1 MSGETILKID
11 LLNRRD
17 VLRGLGGLL
26 VGFVLPGGRNATAQR
41 YGAPLPVT
49 PNAYIHVDSDN
60 VVTFVITKVEMGQ
73 GTITS
78 LSQILADELDCDW
91 NCVRTEFAPVDPS
104 CYGPMQGVF
113 GSTSIRTQ
121 WMPLRKAGATMRR
134 MLMEAAAQKWN
145 IDVTQV
151 RTEQGFLLAN
161 GQRISYG
168 SVAAAAEK
176 LAVPADVQLKDAKD
190 FRLIGTSAKRLD
202 TRDKISGATKFGI
215 DAEVP
220 GMLYAT
226 LARCPVFGGKAASYD
241 AGKAKAV
248 TGVREVVRVSNG
260 IAVVADNTWAAMQGR
275 KALDITWDEGPNA
288 TLSSAIIRSHMAE
301 LAEKPGVAGRTEG
314 DAAGSLARAAKRIE
328 AVYEAP
334 YLAHACME
342 PLNCTASV
350 RPDGCEIWASTQMQS
365 FARQAAAHITG
376 LDPAR
381 IQVHSMYMGGGFGR
395 RGGTDFIS
403 EAVEISKSIGAPVKL
418 TWMREDD
425 IQTGPYRPAAYV
437 KFAGSLDSQGWPEA
451 FMARVVCPSFGG
463 GHAGEGL
470 DRTAVEGIDD
480 LEYRFPHCAIEF
492 HRADG
497 AVPTSYWRSVGYSQ
511 NTFFAECFLDQLAA
525 AGGKDPVDV
534 RRRLL
539 AHSPRMLAVLNL
551 VAEKANWGK
560 PAPGCYQGVALV
572 NNLGS
577 FTAEVAEVSLEGGKV
592 KVHRVVCAIDCG
604 QVVNPAIVKQQV
616 EGGIAYGLTAA
627 LKGAITIDRGRAQQG
642 NFNTYD
648 MLRIGEMPKVDVHI
662 VRSNEAPGGVGE
674 ASVPPIAPAI
684 ANAIFAATRR
694 PVCKLPI
701 KISV

>member
-1 MSGETILKID
+1 VSSETILKID

-26 VGFVLPGGRNATAQR
+26 VGFVLPGGRKTEAQR
-41 YGAPLPVT
+41 YGAPLPVK
-49 PNAYIHVDSDN
+49 PNAYIHIDSDN
-60 VVTFVITKVEMGQ
+60 VVTFVISKVEMGQ
-73 GTITS
+73 GTVTS

-121 WMPLRKAGATMRR
+121 WMPLRKAGAATRQ

-151 RTEQGFLLAN
+151 RTEQGFLVAN
-161 GQRISYG
+161 GQRVSYG
-168 SVAAAAEK
+168 SVAEAAAR
-176 LAVPADVQLKDAKD
+176 LPVPANIQLKDAKD
-190 FRLIGTSAKRLD
+190 FKLIGTPAKRLD

-226 LARCPVFGGKAASYD
+226 LARCPVFGGKATSYEAD
-241 AGKAKAV
+241 KAKAV

-275 KALDITWDEGPNA
+275 KALNITWDEGPNA
-288 TLSSAIIRSHMAE
+288 TLSSAIIRSRMAE
-301 LAEKPGVAGRTEG
+301 QAEKPGLSGRTEG
-314 DAAGSLARAAKRIE
+314 DAAGTLARAAKQVE

-350 RPDGCEIWASTQMQS
+350 RSDGCEIWASTQMQS
-365 FARQAAAHITG
+365 GARQAAARITG

-381 IQVHSMYMGGGFGR
+381 IEVHSMYMGGGFGR

-403 EAVEISKSIGAPVKL
+403 DAVEVSKAMGAPVKL

-437 KFAGSLDSQGWPEA
+437 KFAGSLDAQGWPET
-451 FMARVVCPSFGG
+451 FMARVVCPSFGRG
-463 GHAGEGL
+463 GDGF
-470 DRTAVEGIDD
+470 DDTAVEGIND

-511 NTFFAECFLDQLAA
+511 NTFFAECFLDELAA
-525 AGGKDPVDV
+525 AGGKDPVEV

-560 PAPGCYQGVALV
+560 PAPGRYQGVALV

-577 FTAEVAEVSLEGGKV
+577 FTAEVAEVSLEGSKV

-604 QVVNPAIVKQQV
+604 QVVNPAILNQQV

-648 MLRIGEMPKVDVHI
+648 MLRIGEMPKIDVHI
-662 VRSNEAPGGVGE
+662 VRSSEAPGGVGE

-684 ANAIFAATRR
+684 ANAIFAATQS
-694 PVCKLPI
+694 PVRKLPI
-701 KISV
+701 KVHV

>member
-1 MSGETILKID
+1 MSRETILRID

-26 VGFVLPGGRNATAQR
+26 VGFVLPGGRNARAQH
-41 YGAPLPVT
+41 YGAPLAVK
-49 PNAYIHVDSDN
+49 PNAYIHIDSDN

-73 GTITS
+73 GTVTS

-91 NCVRTEFAPVDPS
+91 SCVRTEFAPVDPS

-121 WMPLRKAGATMRR
+121 WMPLRKAGAAARQ
-134 MLMEAAAQKWN
+134 MLMQAAAQKWN

-168 SVAAAAEK
+168 SVAEAAAK
-176 LAVPADVQLKDAKD
+176 LPVPADIQLKDAKD
-190 FRLIGTSAKRLD
+190 FKLIGTPAKRLD
-202 TRDKISGATKFGI
+202 TRDKISGATRFGI

-241 AGKAKAV
+241 ADKAKAV
-248 TGVREVVRVSNG
+248 TGVHEVVRVSNG

-275 KALDITWDEGPNA
+275 KALSITWDEGPNA
-288 TLSSAIIRSHMAE
+288 TLSSAVIRSRMAE

-314 DAAGSLARAAKRIE
+314 DAAGTLARAAKRVE

-350 RPDGCEIWASTQMQS
+350 RPDGCEIWVSTQMQS
-365 FARQAAAHITG
+365 GARQAAARITN
-376 LDPAR
+376 LDPAH

-403 EAVEISKSIGAPVKL
+403 EAVEISQAIGAPVKL

-437 KFAGSLDSQGWPEA
+437 KFTGSLDSQGWPEA
-451 FMARVVCPSFGG
+451 FVARVVCPSFGG
-463 GHAGEGL
+463 GRGGEEL
-470 DRTAVEGIDD
+470 DRTAVEGIND

-511 NTFFAECFLDQLAA
+511 NTFFAECFLDELAA
-525 AGGKDPVDV
+525 AGGKDPVEV

-539 AHSPRMLAVLNL
+539 AHSPRMFAVLNL

-560 PAPGCYQGVALV
+560 PAPGRYQGVALV

-577 FTAEVAEVSLEGGKV
+577 FTAEVAEVSLDGGKV

-648 MLRIGEMPKVDVHI
+648 MLRISEMPKVDVHI
-662 VRSNEAPGGVGE
+662 VRSSEAPGGVGE

-694 PVCKLPI
+694 PVCRLPI
-701 KISV
+701 KVSV

>member
-1 MSGETILKID
+1 MSRETILRID

-26 VGFVLPGGRNATAQR
+26 VGFVLPGGRNARAQH
-41 YGAPLPVT
+41 YGAPLAVK
-49 PNAYIHVDSDN
+49 PNAYIHIDSDN

-73 GTITS
+73 GTVTS

-91 NCVRTEFAPVDPS
+91 SCVRTEFAPVDPS

-121 WMPLRKAGATMRR
+121 WMPLRKAGAAARQ
-134 MLMEAAAQKWN
+134 MLMQAAAQKWN

-168 SVAAAAEK
+168 SVAEAAAK
-176 LAVPADVQLKDAKD
+176 LPVPADIQLKDAKD
-190 FRLIGTSAKRLD
+190 FKLIGTPAKRLD
-202 TRDKISGATKFGI
+202 TRDKISGATRFGI

-241 AGKAKAV
+241 ADKAKAV
-248 TGVREVVRVSNG
+248 TGVHEVVRVSNG

-275 KALDITWDEGPNA
+275 KALSITWDEGPNA
-288 TLSSAIIRSHMAE
+288 TLSSAVIRSRMAE

-314 DAAGSLARAAKRIE
+314 DAAGTLARAAKRVE

-350 RPDGCEIWASTQMQS
+350 RPDGCEIWVSTQMQS
-365 FARQAAAHITG
+365 GARQAAARITN

-403 EAVEISKSIGAPVKL
+403 EAVEISQAIGAPVKL

-437 KFAGSLDSQGWPEA
+437 KFTGSLD
-451 FMARVVCPSFGG
+451 FAR
-463 GHAGEGL
+463 
-470 DRTAVEGIDD
+470 
-480 LEYRFPHCAIEF
+480 
-492 HRADG
+492 
-497 AVPTSYWRSVGYSQ
+497 
-511 NTFFAECFLDQLAA
+511 LA
-525 AGGKDPVDV
+525 
-534 RRRLL
+534 
-539 AHSPRMLAVLNL
+539 
-551 VAEKANWGK
+551 
-560 PAPGCYQGVALV
+560 
-572 NNLGS
+572 
-577 FTAEVAEVSLEGGKV
+577 
-592 KVHRVVCAIDCG
+592 
-604 QVVNPAIVKQQV
+604 
-616 EGGIAYGLTAA
+616 
-627 LKGAITIDRGRAQQG
+627 
-642 NFNTYD
+642 
-648 MLRIGEMPKVDVHI
+648 
-662 VRSNEAPGGVGE
+662 
-674 ASVPPIAPAI
+674 
-684 ANAIFAATRR
+684 
-694 PVCKLPI
+694 
-701 KISV
+701 

>member
-26 VGFVLPGGRNATAQR
+26 VGFVLPGGRNTEAQR
-41 YGAPLPVT
+41 YGAPLPVK
-49 PNAYIHVDSDN
+49 PNAYIHIDSDS

-73 GTITS
+73 GTVTS

-121 WMPLRKAGATMRR
+121 WMPLRKAGAATRQ

-145 IDVTQV
+145 IDVAQV
-151 RTEQGFLLAN
+151 RTEQGFVLAN

-168 SVAAAAEK
+168 SVAEAATK
-176 LAVPADVQLKDAKD
+176 LAVPANIQLKDAKD
-190 FRLIGTSAKRLD
+190 FKLIGTPAKRLD

-226 LARCPVFGGKAASYD
+226 LARCPVFGGKATSYD

-248 TGVREVVRVSNG
+248 SGVREVVRVSNG
-260 IAVVADNTWAAMQGR
+260 IAVVADNTWAAIQGR
-275 KALDITWDEGPNA
+275 KALNITWDEGPNA
-288 TLSSAIIRSHMAE
+288 TLSSAIIRSRMAE
-301 LAEKPGVAGRTEG
+301 LAETPGVAGRTEG
-314 DAAGSLARAAKRIE
+314 DAAGTLERAAKRVE

-350 RPDGCEIWASTQMQS
+350 RPDGCEIWVSTQMQS
-365 FARQAAAHITG
+365 GARQAAARITE

-403 EAVEISKSIGAPVKL
+403 EAVEISKAIGAPVKL

-451 FMARVVCPSFGG
+451 FMARVVCPSFGRG
-463 GHAGEGL
+463 GEGL
-470 DRTAVEGIDD
+470 DGTAVEGIND

-511 NTFFAECFLDQLAA
+511 NTFFAECFLDELAA
-525 AGGKDPVDV
+525 AGGKDPVEV

-560 PAPGCYQGVALV
+560 PAPGRYQGVALV

-577 FTAEVAEVSLEGGKV
+577 FTAEVADVSLEGGKV

-662 VRSNEAPGGVGE
+662 VRSSEAPGGVGE

-684 ANAIFAATRR
+684 ASAIFTATRR

-701 KISV
+701 KVSV

>member
-1 MSGETILKID
+1 MSGETILNIG

-26 VGFVLPGGRNATAQR
+26 VGFALPGGRHAEAQR
-41 YGAPLPVT
+41 YGTPPSVK
-49 PNAYIHVDSDN
+49 PNAYIHIDSEN
-60 VVTFVITKVEMGQ
+60 IVTFLITKVEMGQ
-73 GTITS
+73 GTVTS

-91 NCVRTEFAPVDPS
+91 DCVRTEFAPVDPS

-121 WMPLRKAGATMRR
+121 WIPLRKAGAAARQ
-134 MLMEAAAQKWN
+134 MLVQAAAQKWN
-145 IDVTQV
+145 VDVAQV

-168 SVAAAAEK
+168 SVAEDAAR
-176 LAVPADVQLKDAKD
+176 LAVPANIRLKDTKD
-190 FRLIGTSAKRLD
+190 FKLIGTPAKRLD
-202 TRDKISGATKFGI
+202 TRDKICGVTRFGI

-226 LARCPVFGGKAASYD
+226 LARCPVFGGKVAGYD

-248 TGVREVVRVSNG
+248 PGVRDVVRVSNG
-260 IAVVADNTWAAMQGR
+260 IAVVGDNTWAAIQGR
-275 KALDITWDEGPNA
+275 KALNITWDEGPNA
-288 TLSSAIIRSHMAE
+288 MLSSAILRSRMAE

-314 DAAGSLARAAKRIE
+314 DAAGAVARAAKRVE

-365 FARQAAAHITG
+365 GARQAAARITN

-395 RGGTDFIS
+395 RGGADFIS
-403 EAVEISKSIGAPVKL
+403 EAVEISKAIGAPVKL

-437 KFAGSLDSQGWPEA
+437 KFTGSLDAQGWPEA

-463 GHAGEGL
+463 GRGGEGL

-480 LEYRFPHCAIEF
+480 LEYRFPHSAIEF

-511 NTFFAECFLDQLAA
+511 NTFFAECFLDELAA
-525 AGGKDPVDV
+525 AGGKDPVEV

-560 PAPGCYQGVALV
+560 PANGCYQGVALV
-572 NNLGS
+572 NNLES

-592 KVHRVVCAIDCG
+592 KVHRVTCAIDCG
-604 QVVNPAIVKQQV
+604 QVVNPAIVQQQV
-616 EGGIAYGLTAA
+616 EGGIAYGLSAA

-648 MLRIGEMPKVDVHI
+648 VLRMGEMPKVDVHI
-662 VRSNEAPGGVGE
+662 VSSHEAPGGVGE
-674 ASVPPIAPAI
+674 ASVPPVAPAI

-694 PVCKLPI
+694 PVRKLPI
-701 KISV
+701 NVST

>member
-26 VGFVLPGGRNATAQR
+26 VGFVLPSGRNARAQR
-41 YGAPLPVT
+41 YGAPLPVK
-49 PNAYIHVDSDN
+49 PNAYIHVDRDN

-121 WMPLRKAGATMRR
+121 WMPLRKAGATTRQ

-161 GQRISYG
+161 GQRTSYG
-168 SVAAAAEK
+168 SVAEAAEK
-176 LAVPADVQLKDAKD
+176 LAVPANVQLKDTKD
-190 FRLIGTSAKRLD
+190 FRLIGTPAKRLD

-226 LARCPVFGGKAASYD
+226 LARCPVFGGKVASYD

-260 IAVVADNTWAAMQGR
+260 IAVVADNTWAAIQGR

-288 TLSSAIIRSHMAE
+288 TLSSAIIRSRMVE

-314 DAAGSLARAAKRIE
+314 NAAGCLARAAKRVE

-365 FARQAAAHITG
+365 GARQAAARITD

-403 EAVEISKSIGAPVKL
+403 EAVEISKVIGAPVKL

-463 GHAGEGL
+463 GRGGEGL

-511 NTFFAECFLDQLAA
+511 NTFFAECFLDELAA
-525 AGGKDPVDV
+525 AGGKDPVEV
-534 RRRLL
+534 RRHLL
-539 AHSPRMLAVLNL
+539 AHSPRMFAVLNL

-560 PAPGCYQGVALV
+560 PAPGRYQGVALV

-592 KVHRVVCAIDCG
+592 KVHRVVCAIDFG
-604 QVVNPAIVKQQV
+604 QVVNPAIVMQQV

-627 LKGAITIDRGRAQQG
+627 LKGTITIDRGRAQQG

-648 MLRIGEMPKVDVHI
+648 MLRIGEMPKIDVHI

-701 KISV
+701 KVSV

>member
-1 MSGETILKID
+1 MRVSSETILKID

-26 VGFVLPGGRNATAQR
+26 VGFVLPGGRKTEAQR
-41 YGAPLPVT
+41 YGAPHLVK
-49 PNAYIHVDSDN
+49 PNAYIHIDSDN
-60 VVTFVITKVEMGQ
+60 VVTFVISKVEMGQ
-73 GTITS
+73 GTVTS

-104 CYGPMQGVF
+104 SYGPMQGVF

-121 WMPLRKAGATMRR
+121 WMPLRKAGAATRQ

-151 RTEQGFLLAN
+151 RTEQGFLVAN
-161 GQRISYG
+161 GQRVSYG
-168 SVAAAAEK
+168 SVAEAAAK
-176 LAVPADVQLKDAKD
+176 LAVPANIQLKDAKD
-190 FRLIGTSAKRLD
+190 FKLIGTPAKRLD
-202 TRDKISGATKFGI
+202 TRDKIRGATKFGI

-226 LARCPVFGGKAASYD
+226 LARCPVFGGKAASYEAD
-241 AGKAKAV
+241 KAKAV
-248 TGVREVVRVSNG
+248 TGVREVVRVSNA

-275 KALDITWDEGPNA
+275 KALNITWDEGPNA
-288 TLSSAIIRSHMAE
+288 TLSSAIIRSRMAE
-301 LAEKPGVAGRTEG
+301 QAGKPGVAGRTEG
-314 DAAGSLARAAKRIE
+314 DAAGTLARAAKRVE

-350 RPDGCEIWASTQMQS
+350 RSDGCEIWASTQMQS
-365 FARQAAAHITG
+365 GARQAAARITG

-381 IQVHSMYMGGGFGR
+381 IEVHSMYMGGGFGR

-403 EAVEISKSIGAPVKL
+403 DAVETSKAIGAPVKV

-437 KFAGSLDSQGWPEA
+437 KFAGSLDAQGWPEA
-451 FMARVVCPSFGG
+451 FMARVVCPSFGRG
-463 GHAGEGL
+463 GEGF
-470 DRTAVEGIDD
+470 DDTAVEGIND

-492 HRADG
+492 HQADG

-511 NTFFAECFLDQLAA
+511 NTFFAECFLDELAA
-525 AGGKDPVDV
+525 AGGKDPVEV

-539 AHSPRMLAVLNL
+539 KHSPRMLAVLDL
-551 VAEKANWGK
+551 VAEKGNWGK
-560 PAPGCYQGVALV
+560 PAPGRYQGVALV

-577 FTAEVAEVSLEGGKV
+577 FTAEVAEVSLADGKV

-648 MLRIGEMPKVDVHI
+648 MLRISEMPQIDVHI
-662 VRSNEAPGGVGE
+662 VRSSEAPGGVGE

-684 ANAIFAATRR
+684 ANAIFAATQS
-694 PVCKLPI
+694 PVRKLPI
-701 KISV
+701 KVNV

>member
-1 MSGETILKID
+1 MSGQTILNID

-26 VGFVLPGGRNATAQR
+26 VGFVLPGARKVEAQR
-41 YGAPLPVT
+41 YGAAMPAK
-49 PNAYIHVDSDN
+49 PNAYIHIHSDN
-60 VVTFVITKVEMGQ
+60 VVTFVITKGEMGQ
-73 GTITS
+73 GTVTS

-121 WMPLRKAGATMRR
+121 WMPLRKAGAATRQ
-134 MLMEAAAQKWN
+134 MLMAAAAQKWN
-145 IDVTQV
+145 IDVGQV
-151 RTEQGFLLAN
+151 RTEQGFVLAN

-168 SVAAAAEK
+168 AVAEAAAK
-176 LAVPADVQLKDAKD
+176 LAVPANIQLKDAKD
-190 FRLIGTSAKRLD
+190 FKLIGMPAKRLD
-202 TRDKISGATKFGI
+202 TRDKICGATKFGI

-226 LARCPVFGGKAASYD
+226 LARCPVFGGKVASYD
-241 AGKAKAV
+241 AEKAKAV
-248 TGVREVVRVSNG
+248 TGVRAVVQVSNG
-260 IAVVADNTWAAMQGR
+260 VAVVADNTWAAIQGR
-275 KALDITWDEGPNA
+275 RALHITWDEGPNA
-288 TLSSAIIRSHMAE
+288 TLSSAIIRSRMAE

-314 DAAGSLARAAKRIE
+314 DAAGTLARAAKRVK

-350 RPDGCEIWASTQMQS
+350 RPDGCEIWVSTQMQS
-365 FARQAAAHITG
+365 GARQVAARITG
-376 LDPAR
+376 LDPAC
-381 IQVHSMYMGGGFGR
+381 IAVHSMYMGGGFGR

-403 EAVEISKSIGAPVKL
+403 DAVETSKAIGAPVKL

-437 KFAGSLDSQGWPEA
+437 KFAGSVDAEGWPEA

-463 GHAGEGL
+463 GREGEGL
-470 DRTAVEGIDD
+470 DRTAVEGIND
-480 LEYRFPHCAIEF
+480 LEYRFPNCAVEF
-492 HRADG
+492 CRADG

-511 NTFFAECFLDQLAA
+511 NTFFAECFLDELAA
-525 AGGKDPVDV
+525 AGGKDPVEV

-539 AHSPRMLAVLNL
+539 ADSPRMLAVLNL
-551 VAEKANWGK
+551 VAEKADWGK
-560 PAPGCYQGVALV
+560 PVPGRYQGVALV
-572 NNLGS
+572 NNLES
-577 FTAEVAEVSLEGGKV
+577 FTAEVAEVSLAGGKV

-604 QVVNPAIVKQQV
+604 QVVNPAILKQQV

-648 MLRIGEMPKVDVHI
+648 MLRMGEMPKIDVHI
-662 VRSNEAPGGVGE
+662 VHSSESPGGVGE
-674 ASVPPIAPAI
+674 ASVPPVAPAV

-701 KISV
+701 KVSV

>member
-176 LAVPADVQLKDAKD
+176 LAVPADVELKDAKD

>member
-1 MSGETILKID
+1 MSGDAILKID

-17 VLRGLGGLL
+17 VLRGMGGLL
-26 VGFVLPGGRNATAQR
+26 VGFVLPIGRNAKAQR
-41 YGAPLPVT
+41 YGAPLPVK
-49 PNAYIHVDSDN
+49 PDAYIHVDSGN
-60 VVTFVITKVEMGQ
+60 VVTFVITKGEMGQ
-73 GTITS
+73 GTVTS

-121 WMPLRKAGATMRR
+121 WMPLRKAGAAARQ
-134 MLMEAAAQKWN
+134 MLMQAAAQKWN

-151 RTEQGFLLAN
+151 STKQGLLLAN
-161 GQRISYG
+161 GQSISYG
-168 SVAAAAEK
+168 SVAEAAAN
-176 LAVPADVQLKDAKD
+176 LAVPANIHLKDAKD
-190 FRLIGTSAKRLD
+190 FKLIGTPVKRLD

-226 LARCPVFGGKAASYD
+226 LVRCPVFGGKVASYD
-241 AGKAKAV
+241 ADKSKAV
-248 TGVREVVRVSNG
+248 PGVRQVVQVSNG
-260 IAVVADNTWAAMQGR
+260 VAVVADNTWAAIQGR
-275 KALDITWDEGPNA
+275 KALNITWDEGPNA
-288 TLSSAIIRSHMAE
+288 TLSSAIIRSRMAE

-314 DAAGSLARAAKRIE
+314 DAAGTLARAAKRVE
-328 AVYEAP
+328 AIYEAP

-350 RPDGCEIWASTQMQS
+350 RADGCEIWASTQMQS
-365 FARQAAAHITG
+365 GARQTAARITG
-376 LDPAR
+376 LDAAR
-381 IQVHSMYMGGGFGR
+381 IKVHSMYMGGGFGR

-403 EAVEISKSIGAPVKL
+403 DAVEVSKAMGAPVKL

-425 IQTGPYRPAAYV
+425 IQTGPFRPAAYV
-437 KFAGSLDSQGWPEA
+437 KFTGSVDAQGWPEA

-463 GHAGEGL
+463 GRGGEKL
-470 DRTAVEGIDD
+470 DGTAVEGIHD
-480 LEYRFPHCAIEF
+480 LEYRFPHCAVEF
-492 HRADG
+492 HRADS

-525 AGGKDPVDV
+525 AGGKDPVEV

-539 AHSPRMLAVLNL
+539 ADSPRMLAVLNL
-551 VAEKANWGK
+551 VAEKANWGH
-560 PAPGCYQGVALV
+560 PTPGHYQGVALV
-572 NNLGS
+572 NNLDS
-577 FTAEVAEVSLEGGKV
+577 FTAEVAEVSLVGGKV

-604 QVVNPAIVKQQV
+604 QVVNPAILKQQV

-627 LKGAITIDRGRAQQG
+627 LKGAITIDKGRAQQG
-642 NFNTYD
+642 NFNSYD

-662 VRSNEAPGGVGE
+662 VPSSAAPGGVGE

-701 KISV
+701 NVSV

>member
-1 MSGETILKID
+1 MSSETILKVD

-26 VGFVLPGGRNATAQR
+26 VGFVLPGGRKTEAQR
-41 YGAPLPVT
+41 HGAPLPVK
-49 PNAYIHVDSDN
+49 PNAYIHIDSDN
-60 VVTFVITKVEMGQ
+60 VVTFVISKVEMGQ
-73 GTITS
+73 GTVTS

-121 WMPLRKAGATMRR
+121 WMPLRKAGAATRQ

-168 SVAAAAEK
+168 SVAEAAAK
-176 LAVPADVQLKDAKD
+176 LPVPADIQLKDAKD
-190 FRLIGTSAKRLD
+190 FKLIGTPAKRLD
-202 TRDKISGATKFGI
+202 TRDKISGATRFGI

-226 LARCPVFGGKAASYD
+226 LARCPVFGGKATSYEAD
-241 AGKAKAV
+241 KAKAV

-275 KALDITWDEGPNA
+275 KALNITWDEGPNA
-288 TLSSAIIRSHMAE
+288 TLSSAIIRSRMAE
-301 LAEKPGVAGRTEG
+301 QAEKPGLSGRTEG
-314 DAAGSLARAAKRIE
+314 DAAGTLARAAKQVE

-350 RPDGCEIWASTQMQS
+350 RSDGCEIWASTQMQS
-365 FARQAAAHITG
+365 GARQAAARITG

-381 IQVHSMYMGGGFGR
+381 IEVHSMYMGGGFGR

-403 EAVEISKSIGAPVKL
+403 DAVEVSKAMGAPVKL
-418 TWMREDD
+418 TWTREDD

-437 KFAGSLDSQGWPEA
+437 KFAGSLDAQGWPET
-451 FMARVVCPSFGG
+451 FMARVVCPSFGRG
-463 GHAGEGL
+463 GDGF
-470 DRTAVEGIDD
+470 DDTAVEGIND

-511 NTFFAECFLDQLAA
+511 NTFFAECFLDELAA
-525 AGGKDPVDV
+525 AGGKDPVEV

-560 PAPGCYQGVALV
+560 PAPGRYQGVALV

-577 FTAEVAEVSLEGGKV
+577 FTAEVAEVSLEGSKV

-604 QVVNPAIVKQQV
+604 QVVNPAILNQQV

-648 MLRIGEMPKVDVHI
+648 MLRIGEMPKIDVHI
-662 VRSNEAPGGVGE
+662 VRSSEAPGGVGE

-684 ANAIFAATRR
+684 ANAIFAATQS
-694 PVCKLPI
+694 PVRKLPI
-701 KISV
+701 KVNV

>member
-1 MSGETILKID
+1 MSSETILKVD

-26 VGFVLPGGRNATAQR
+26 VGFVLPGGRKTEAQR
-41 YGAPLPVT
+41 HGAPLPVK
-49 PNAYIHVDSDN
+49 PNAYIHIDSDN
-60 VVTFVITKVEMGQ
+60 VVTFVISKVEMGQ
-73 GTITS
+73 GTVTS

-121 WMPLRKAGATMRR
+121 WMPLRKAGAATRQ

-151 RTEQGFLLAN
+151 RTEQGFLVAN
-161 GQRISYG
+161 GQRVSYG
-168 SVAAAAEK
+168 SVAEAAAR
-176 LAVPADVQLKDAKD
+176 LPVPANIQLKDAKD
-190 FRLIGTSAKRLD
+190 FKLIGTPAKRLD
-202 TRDKISGATKFGI
+202 TRDKIRGATKFGI

-226 LARCPVFGGKAASYD
+226 LARCPVFGGKATSYEAD
-241 AGKAKAV
+241 KAKAV

-288 TLSSAIIRSHMAE
+288 LLSSAVIRSRMAE

-314 DAAGSLARAAKRIE
+314 DAAGTLARAAKRVE
-328 AVYEAP
+328 SVYEAP

-350 RPDGCEIWASTQMQS
+350 RSDGCEIWASTQMQS
-365 FARQAAAHITG
+365 GARQAAARITG

-381 IQVHSMYMGGGFGR
+381 IEVHSMYMGGGFGR

-403 EAVEISKSIGAPVKL
+403 DAVEVSKAMGAPVKL

-437 KFAGSLDSQGWPEA
+437 KFAGSLDAQGWPET
-451 FMARVVCPSFGG
+451 FMARVVCPSFGRG
-463 GHAGEGL
+463 GDGF
-470 DRTAVEGIDD
+470 DDTAVEGIND

-511 NTFFAECFLDQLAA
+511 NTFFAECFLDELAA
-525 AGGKDPVDV
+525 AGGKDPVEV

-560 PAPGCYQGVALV
+560 PAPGRYQGVALV

-577 FTAEVAEVSLEGGKV
+577 FTAEVAEVSLEGSKV

-604 QVVNPAIVKQQV
+604 QVVNPAILNQQV

-648 MLRIGEMPKVDVHI
+648 MLRIGEMPKIDVHI
-662 VRSNEAPGGVGE
+662 VRSSEAPGGVGE

-684 ANAIFAATRR
+684 ANAIFAATQS
-694 PVCKLPI
+694 PVRKLPI
-701 KISV
+701 KVHV

>member
-17 VLRGLGGLL
+17 VLFGLGGLL
-26 VGFVLPGGRNATAQR
+26 VGFVLPGGRNAEAQR
-41 YGAPLPVT
+41 YGAPLPVK
-49 PNAYIHVDSDN
+49 PNAYIHIDSDN
-60 VVTFVITKVEMGQ
+60 IVTFVITKVEMGQ
-73 GTITS
+73 GTVTS

-104 CYGPMQGVF
+104 SYGPMQGVF

-121 WMPLRKAGATMRR
+121 WMPLRKAGAAARQ
-134 MLMEAAAQKWN
+134 MLMEAAAQKWS

-161 GQRISYG
+161 GQSISYG
-168 SVAAAAEK
+168 SVAEAAAK
-176 LAVPADVQLKDAKD
+176 LAVPANIQLKDAKD
-190 FRLIGTSAKRLD
+190 FKLIGTPAKRLD

-220 GMLYAT
+220 GMLYAS
-226 LARCPVFGGKAASYD
+226 LVRCPVFGGKVASYD

-248 TGVREVVRVSNG
+248 TGVREVVQVSNG
-260 IAVVADNTWAAMQGR
+260 VAVVADNTWAAIQGR
-275 KALDITWDEGPNA
+275 KALNITWDEGPNA
-288 TLSSAIIRSHMAE
+288 TLSSAIIRSRMAE

-314 DAAGSLARAAKRIE
+314 DAAGTLARAAKRVE

-342 PLNCTASV
+342 PMNCTASV

-365 FARQAAAHITG
+365 GARQAAARITG

-403 EAVEISKSIGAPVKL
+403 EAVEISKAIGAPVKL
-418 TWMREDD
+418 MWMREDD

-463 GHAGEGL
+463 GRGGEGL
-470 DRTAVEGIDD
+470 DGTAVEGIDD

-497 AVPTSYWRSVGYSQ
+497 AIPTSYWRSVGYSQ
-511 NTFFAECFLDQLAA
+511 NTFFAECFLDRT
-525 AGGKDPVDV
+525 GSG
-534 RRRLL
+534 RRKRSRRS
-539 AHSPRMLAVLNL
+539 A
-551 VAEKANWGK
+551 
-560 PAPGCYQGVALV
+560 PAPA
-572 NNLGS
+572 
-577 FTAEVAEVSLEGGKV
+577 
-592 KVHRVVCAIDCG
+592 
-604 QVVNPAIVKQQV
+604 
-616 EGGIAYGLTAA
+616 
-627 LKGAITIDRGRAQQG
+627 GA
-642 NFNTYD
+642 
-648 MLRIGEMPKVDVHI
+648 
-662 VRSNEAPGGVGE
+662 
-674 ASVPPIAPAI
+674 
-684 ANAIFAATRR
+684 FAANVGGTQPGCR
-694 PVCKLPI
+694 KG
-701 KISV
+701 

>member
-26 VGFVLPGGRNATAQR
+26 VGFALTGGRNAEAQR
-41 YGAPLPVT
+41 YGAPLPVK
-49 PNAYIHVDSDN
+49 PNAYIHIDSDS

-73 GTITS
+73 GTVTS

-121 WMPLRKAGATMRR
+121 WMPLRKAGAAARQ

-151 RTEQGFLLAN
+151 RTEQGFVLAN

-168 SVAAAAEK
+168 SVAEAAAK
-176 LAVPADVQLKDAKD
+176 LAVPANIQLKDAKD
-190 FRLIGTSAKRLD
+190 FKLIGTPVKRLD

-226 LARCPVFGGKAASYD
+226 LARCPVFGGKATSYD
-241 AGKAKAV
+241 ADKAKAF

-260 IAVVADNTWAAMQGR
+260 IAVVADNTWAAIQGR
-275 KALDITWDEGPNA
+275 KALNITWDEGPNA
-288 TLSSAIIRSHMAE
+288 TLSSAIIRSRMAE

-314 DAAGSLARAAKRIE
+314 DAAGTLAGAAKRVE

-350 RPDGCEIWASTQMQS
+350 RPDGCEIWVSTQMQS
-365 FARQAAAHITG
+365 GARQAAARITA

-403 EAVEISKSIGAPVKL
+403 EAVEISKAIGAPVKL

-437 KFAGSLDSQGWPEA
+437 KFTGSLDSQGWPEA

-463 GHAGEGL
+463 GRGGEGL
-470 DRTAVEGIDD
+470 DGTAVEGIDD

-525 AGGKDPVDV
+525 AGGKDPVEV

-551 VAEKANWGK
+551 VAEKANWGQ
-560 PAPGCYQGVALV
+560 PAPGCHQGVALV

-577 FTAEVAEVSLEGGKV
+577 FTAEVADVSLEGGKV

-662 VRSNEAPGGVGE
+662 VRSSEAPGGVGE

-701 KISV
+701 NVSV

>member
-17 VLRGLGGLL
+17 VLRGMGGLL
-26 VGFVLPGGRNATAQR
+26 VGFVLPGGRNARAQR
-41 YGAPLPVT
+41 YGAPLPVK

-168 SVAAAAEK
+168 SVAEAAEK
-176 LAVPADVQLKDAKD
+176 LPVPADVQLKDAKD
-190 FRLIGTSAKRLD
+190 FKLIGTSAKRLD

-220 GMLYAT
+220 GMLYAA

-248 TGVREVVRVSNG
+248 SGVREVVRVSNG
-260 IAVVADNTWAAMQGR
+260 IAVVADNTWAAIQGR

-288 TLSSAIIRSHMAE
+288 TLSSVIIRSRMAE
-301 LAEKPGVAGRTEG
+301 LAEKPGIAGRTEG
-314 DAAGSLARAAKRIE
+314 DAAGSLTRAAKRIE

-365 FARQAAAHITG
+365 GARQAAARITG

-403 EAVEISKSIGAPVKL
+403 EAVEISKAIGAPVKL

-437 KFAGSLDSQGWPEA
+437 KFAGSLDAQGWPEA
-451 FMARVVCPSFGG
+451 LTARVVCPSFGG
-463 GHAGEGL
+463 GRGGEGL

-511 NTFFAECFLDQLAA
+511 NTFFAECFLDELAA

-534 RRRLL
+534 RRHLL

-551 VAEKANWGK
+551 VAEKVNWGK
-560 PAPGCYQGVALV
+560 PAPGGFQGVALV

-627 LKGAITIDRGRAQQG
+627 LKGAITIDRGRTQQG

-701 KISV
+701 KVSV

>member
-11 LLNRRD
+11 MLNRRD

-26 VGFVLPGGRNATAQR
+26 VGFVLPGGRITQAQR
-41 YGAPLPVT
+41 YGAPLPVK
-49 PNAYIHVDSDN
+49 PNAYIHIDSDS

-73 GTITS
+73 GTVTS

-121 WMPLRKAGATMRR
+121 WMPLRKAGAATRQ

-151 RTEQGFLLAN
+151 RTEQGFVLAN

-168 SVAAAAEK
+168 SVAEAAAK
-176 LAVPADVQLKDAKD
+176 LAVPENIQLKDAKD
-190 FRLIGTSAKRLD
+190 FKLIGTPAKRLD

-226 LARCPVFGGKAASYD
+226 LARCPVFGGKATSYD

-260 IAVVADNTWAAMQGR
+260 IAVVADNTWAAIQGR
-275 KALDITWDEGPNA
+275 KALNITWDEGPNA
-288 TLSSAIIRSHMAE
+288 TLSSAIIRARMAE

-314 DAAGSLARAAKRIE
+314 DAAGTLDRAAKRVE

-350 RPDGCEIWASTQMQS
+350 RPDGCEIWVSTQMQS
-365 FARQAAAHITG
+365 GARQAAARITD

-403 EAVEISKSIGAPVKL
+403 EAVEISKAIGAPVKL

-437 KFAGSLDSQGWPEA
+437 KFTGSLDSQSWPEA
-451 FMARVVCPSFGG
+451 LMARVVCPSFGG
-463 GHAGEGL
+463 GRGGEGL
-470 DRTAVEGIDD
+470 DGTAVEGIND

-525 AGGKDPVDV
+525 AGGKDPVEV

-560 PAPGCYQGVALV
+560 PAPGRYQGVALV

-577 FTAEVAEVSLEGGKV
+577 FTAEVADVSLEGGKV

-648 MLRIGEMPKVDVHI
+648 MLRIGEMPKIDVHI
-662 VRSNEAPGGVGE
+662 VRSSEAPGGVGE

-701 KISV
+701 KVSV

>member
-26 VGFVLPGGRNATAQR
+26 VGFALPGGRNVEAQR
-41 YGAPLPVT
+41 YGAPLPLK
-49 PNAYIHVDSDN
+49 PNAYIHIDSDS

-73 GTITS
+73 GTVTS

-121 WMPLRKAGATMRR
+121 WMPLRKAGAAARQ

-145 IDVTQV
+145 IDVAQV
-151 RTEQGFLLAN
+151 RTEQGYLLAN

-168 SVAAAAEK
+168 SVAEAAAK
-176 LAVPADVQLKDAKD
+176 LAVPANIQLKDVKN
-190 FRLIGTSAKRLD
+190 FRLIGTPAKRLD
-202 TRDKISGATKFGI
+202 TRAKISGATKFGI

-226 LARCPVFGGKAASYD
+226 LARCPVFGGKVASYD

-248 TGVREVVRVSNG
+248 AGVREVVQVSNG
-260 IAVVADNTWAAMQGR
+260 VAVVADNTWAAIQGR
-275 KALDITWDEGPNA
+275 KALNITWDEGPNA
-288 TLSSAIIRSHMAE
+288 TLSSAIIRSRMAE
-301 LAEKPGVAGRTEG
+301 LAEQPGVAGRTAG
-314 DAAGSLARAAKRIE
+314 DAAGTLARAAKRVE

-350 RPDGCEIWASTQMQS
+350 RSDGCEIWASTQMQS
-365 FARQAAAHITG
+365 GARQAAARITG
-376 LDPAR
+376 FDPAR

-403 EAVEISKSIGAPVKL
+403 EAVEISKAIGAPVKL

-437 KFAGSLDSQGWPEA
+437 KFAGSVDSEGWPEA
-451 FMARVVCPSFGG
+451 FHARVVCPSFGG
-463 GHAGEGL
+463 RGGEGL
-470 DRTAVEGIDD
+470 DGTAVEGIND
-480 LEYRFPHCAIEF
+480 LEYRFPHCAVEF

-497 AVPTSYWRSVGYSQ
+497 TVPTSYWRSVGYSQ
-511 NTFFAECFLDQLAA
+511 NTFFAECFLDELAA
-525 AGGKDPVDV
+525 AGGKDPVEV

-539 AHSPRMLAVLNL
+539 ADSPRLLAVLNL
-551 VAEKANWGK
+551 VAENANWGK
-560 PAPGCYQGVALV
+560 PASGRYQGVALV

-604 QVVNPAIVKQQV
+604 QVVNPAILKQQV

-627 LKGAITIDRGRAQQG
+627 LKGAITIDKGRAQQG

-648 MLRIGEMPKVDVHI
+648 MLRIGEMPKIDVHI
-662 VRSNEAPGGVGE
+662 VRSSEAPGGVGE

-694 PVCKLPI
+694 PVRKLPI
-701 KISV
+701 KVSV

>member
-1 MSGETILKID
+1 VSSETILKID

-26 VGFVLPGGRNATAQR
+26 VGFVLPGGRKTEAQR
-41 YGAPLPVT
+41 HGAPLPVK
-49 PNAYIHVDSDN
+49 PNAYIHIDSDN
-60 VVTFVITKVEMGQ
+60 VVTFVISKVEMGQ
-73 GTITS
+73 GTVTS

-121 WMPLRKAGATMRR
+121 WMPLRKAGAATRQ

-151 RTEQGFLLAN
+151 RTEQGFLVAN
-161 GQRISYG
+161 GQRVSYG
-168 SVAAAAEK
+168 SVAEAAAR
-176 LAVPADVQLKDAKD
+176 LPVPANIQLKDAKD
-190 FRLIGTSAKRLD
+190 FQLIGTPAKRLD

-226 LARCPVFGGKAASYD
+226 LARCPVFGGKATSYEAD
-241 AGKAKAV
+241 KAKAV

-275 KALDITWDEGPNA
+275 KALNITWDEGPNA
-288 TLSSAIIRSHMAE
+288 TLSSAIIRSRMAE
-301 LAEKPGVAGRTEG
+301 QAEKPGLSGRTEG
-314 DAAGSLARAAKRIE
+314 DAAGTLARAAKQVE

-350 RPDGCEIWASTQMQS
+350 RSDGCEIWASTQMQS
-365 FARQAAAHITG
+365 GARQAAARITG

-381 IQVHSMYMGGGFGR
+381 IEVHSMYMGGGFGR

-403 EAVEISKSIGAPVKL
+403 DAVEVSKAMGAPVKL

-437 KFAGSLDSQGWPEA
+437 KFAGSLDAQGWPET
-451 FMARVVCPSFGG
+451 FMARVVCPSFGRG
-463 GHAGEGL
+463 GDGF
-470 DRTAVEGIDD
+470 DDTAVEGIND

-497 AVPTSYWRSVGYSQ
+497 AIPTSYWRSVGYSQ
-511 NTFFAECFLDQLAA
+511 NTFFAECFLDELAA
-525 AGGKDPVDV
+525 AGGKDPVEV

-560 PAPGCYQGVALV
+560 PAPGRYQGVALV

-577 FTAEVAEVSLEGGKV
+577 FTAEVAEVSLEGSKV

-604 QVVNPAIVKQQV
+604 QVVNPAILNQQV

-648 MLRIGEMPKVDVHI
+648 MLRIGEMPKIDVHI
-662 VRSNEAPGGVGE
+662 VRSSEAPGGVGE

-684 ANAIFAATRR
+684 ANAIFAATQS
-694 PVCKLPI
+694 PVRKLPI
-701 KISV
+701 KVHV

>member
-226 LARCPVFGGKAASYD
+226 LARCPVFGGNAASYD

>member
-1 MSGETILKID
+1 
-11 LLNRRD
+11 
-17 VLRGLGGLL
+17 
-26 VGFVLPGGRNATAQR
+26 
-41 YGAPLPVT
+41 
-49 PNAYIHVDSDN
+49 
-60 VVTFVITKVEMGQ
+60 
-73 GTITS
+73 
-78 LSQILADELDCDW
+78 
-91 NCVRTEFAPVDPS
+91 
-104 CYGPMQGVF
+104 
-113 GSTSIRTQ
+113 
-121 WMPLRKAGATMRR
+121 
-134 MLMEAAAQKWN
+134 
-145 IDVTQV
+145 
-151 RTEQGFLLAN
+151 
-161 GQRISYG
+161 
-168 SVAAAAEK
+168 
-176 LAVPADVQLKDAKD
+176 
-190 FRLIGTSAKRLD
+190 
-202 TRDKISGATKFGI
+202 
-215 DAEVP
+215 
-220 GMLYAT
+220 MLYAT
-226 LARCPVFGGKAASYD
+226 LARCPVFGGKVASYD
-241 AGKAKAV
+241 ADKAKACP
-248 TGVREVVRVSNG
+248 GVREVVHVSNG
-260 IAVVADNTWAAMQGR
+260 VAVVADNTWAAIQGR
-275 KALDITWDEGPNA
+275 KALNITWDEGPNA
-288 TLSSAIIRSHMAE
+288 TLSSAIIRSRMAE

-314 DAAGSLARAAKRIE
+314 DAAGTLARAAKRVE

-365 FARQAAAHITG
+365 GARQAAARITG

-381 IQVHSMYMGGGFGR
+381 IEVHSMYMGGGFGR

-403 EAVEISKSIGAPVKL
+403 EAVEISKAIGAPVKL

-437 KFAGSLDSQGWPEA
+437 KFAGSLDEQGWPEA

-463 GHAGEGL
+463 GRGGEGL
-470 DRTAVEGIDD
+470 DGTAVEGIND

-511 NTFFAECFLDQLAA
+511 NTFFAECFLDELAA
-525 AGGKDPVDV
+525 AGGKDPVEV

-539 AHSPRMLAVLNL
+539 AHSPRMFAVLNL
-551 VAEKANWGK
+551 VAEKADWGK
-560 PAPGCYQGVALV
+560 PAPGRYQGVALV

-648 MLRIGEMPKVDVHI
+648 MLRIGEMPKIDVHI
-662 VRSNEAPGGVGE
+662 VRSSEAPGGVGE

-701 KISV
+701 KVSV

>member
-26 VGFVLPGGRNATAQR
+26 VGFVLPGGRNARAQR
-41 YGAPLPVT
+41 YGAPLPVQ

-176 LAVPADVQLKDAKD
+176 LPVPADVQLKDAKD
-190 FRLIGTSAKRLD
+190 FKLIGTSAKRLD
-202 TRDKISGATKFGI
+202 TRDKICGATKFGI

-248 TGVREVVRVSNG
+248 AGVREVVRVSNG
-260 IAVVADNTWAAMQGR
+260 IAVVADNTWAALQGR
-275 KALDITWDEGPNA
+275 KALDITWDDGPNA
-288 TLSSAIIRSHMAE
+288 TLSSAIIRSRMAE

-403 EAVEISKSIGAPVKL
+403 EAVEISKAIGAPVKL

-437 KFAGSLDSQGWPEA
+437 KFAGSLDAQGWPEA
-451 FMARVVCPSFGG
+451 FTARVVCPSFGG
-463 GHAGEGL
+463 GRGSEGL
-470 DRTAVEGIDD
+470 DGTAVEGIDD

-511 NTFFAECFLDQLAA
+511 NTFFAECFLDELAA

-534 RRRLL
+534 RRHLL

-560 PAPGCYQGVALV
+560 PAPGRYQGVALV

-662 VRSNEAPGGVGE
+662 VGSNEAPGGVGE

-701 KISV
+701 KVSV

>member
-1 MSGETILKID
+1 MSGEMILKID

-26 VGFVLPGGRNATAQR
+26 VGFVLPSGRDASAQR
-41 YGAPLPVT
+41 KGTPLPVK
-49 PNAYIHVDSDN
+49 PNAYIHVDPDN
-60 VVTFVITKVEMGQ
+60 SVTFVITKVEMGQ

-113 GSTSIRTQ
+113 GSRSIRTE
-121 WMPLRKAGATMRR
+121 WMPLRKAGATTRQ

-151 RTEQGFLLAN
+151 RTEQGFLLGN

-168 SVAAAAEK
+168 SVAEAAEK
-176 LAVPADVQLKDAKD
+176 LPVPADVPLKDAKD
-190 FRLIGTSAKRLD
+190 FKLIGTSAKRLD
-202 TRDKISGATKFGI
+202 TRDKIRGSTKFGI

-260 IAVVADNTWAAMQGR
+260 IAVVADHTWAAIQGR
-275 KALDITWDEGPNA
+275 KALDITWDEGPHA
-288 TLSSAIIRSHMAE
+288 TLSSAIIRSRMAE

-314 DAAGSLARAAKRIE
+314 DAAGSLARAAKRVE

-334 YLAHACME
+334 YQAHACME

-365 FARQAAAHITG
+365 FARQAAARITG

-381 IQVHSMYMGGGFGR
+381 IEVHSMYMGGGFGR

-403 EAVEISKSIGAPVKL
+403 EAVEISKAIGAPVKL

-425 IQTGPYRPAAYV
+425 IQTGPFRPAAYV

-451 FMARVVCPSFGG
+451 LTARVVCPSFDGG
-463 GHAGEGL
+463 RGGEGL
-470 DRTAVEGIDD
+470 DGTAVEGIDD

-511 NTFFAECFLDQLAA
+511 NTFFAECFLDELAA

-534 RRRLL
+534 RRHLL
-539 AHSPRMLAVLNL
+539 AHSPRTSAVLNL
-551 VAEKANWGK
+551 AAEKANWGK
-560 PAPGCYQGVALV
+560 PAAGRYQGVALV

-648 MLRIGEMPKVDVHI
+648 MLRIGEMPKIDVHI

-684 ANAIFAATRR
+684 ANAIFAATGR
-694 PVCKLPI
+694 PVRKLPI
-701 KISV
+701 KVSV

>member
-1 MSGETILKID
+1 MSSETILKID

-26 VGFVLPGGRNATAQR
+26 VGFVLPGGRKTEAQR
-41 YGAPLPVT
+41 YGAPLPVK
-49 PNAYIHVDSDN
+49 PNAYIHIDSDN
-60 VVTFVITKVEMGQ
+60 GVTFVISKVEMGQ
-73 GTITS
+73 GTVTS

-104 CYGPMQGVF
+104 RYGPMQGVF

-121 WMPLRKAGATMRR
+121 WMPLRKAGAATRQ

-151 RTEQGFLLAN
+151 RTEQGFLVAN
-161 GQRISYG
+161 GQRVSYG
-168 SVAAAAEK
+168 SVAEAAAK
-176 LAVPADVQLKDAKD
+176 LPVPANIQLKDAKD
-190 FRLIGTSAKRLD
+190 FKLIGTPAKRLD

-226 LARCPVFGGKAASYD
+226 LARCPVFGGKATSYEAD
-241 AGKAKAV
+241 KAKAV

-275 KALDITWDEGPNA
+275 KALNITWDEGPNA
-288 TLSSAIIRSHMAE
+288 TLSSAIIRSRMAE
-301 LAEKPGVAGRTEG
+301 QAEKPGLSGRTEG
-314 DAAGSLARAAKRIE
+314 DAAGTLARAAKRVE

-342 PLNCTASV
+342 PLNCTADV
-350 RPDGCEIWASTQMQS
+350 RSDGCEIWASTQMQS
-365 FARQAAAHITG
+365 GARQAAARITG

-381 IQVHSMYMGGGFGR
+381 IEVHSMYMGGGFGR

-403 EAVEISKSIGAPVKL
+403 DAVEVSKAMGAPVKL

-437 KFAGSLDSQGWPEA
+437 KFAGSIDAHGWPETL
-451 FMARVVCPSFGG
+451 MARVVCPSFGRG
-463 GHAGEGL
+463 GDGF
-470 DRTAVEGIDD
+470 DDTAVEGIND

-511 NTFFAECFLDQLAA
+511 NTFFAECFLDELAV
-525 AGGKDPVDV
+525 AGGKDPVEV

-560 PAPGCYQGVALV
+560 PAPGRYHGVALV

-577 FTAEVAEVSLEGGKV
+577 FTAEVAEVSLEGSKV

-604 QVVNPAIVKQQV
+604 QVVNPAILKQQV

-648 MLRIGEMPKVDVHI
+648 MLRIGEMPMVDVHI
-662 VRSNEAPGGVGE
+662 VRSSEAPGGVGE

-684 ANAIFAATRR
+684 ANAIFAATQS
-694 PVCKLPI
+694 PVRKLPI
-701 KISV
+701 KVHV